1 VHSRLGYRHVRI
13 LHSAVGYFA
22 NAGVTNRSLP
32 GVQDPDVPVEAEYLK
47 VVYSAEFPALP
58 SDLAGRSFKR
68 VFGATQSCMELFLL
82 KRDLMGPC
90 WLNVKVLISSIRA
103 LTRPRLAQPRA
114 VGG

>member
-1 VHSRLGYRHVRI
+1 
-13 LHSAVGYFA
+13 
-22 NAGVTNRSLP
+22 
-32 GVQDPDVPVEAEYLK
+32 LK

-90 WLNVKVLISSIRA
+90 WLNIKVIDHPSVQVLPSPVI
-103 LTRPRLAQPRA
+103 
-114 VGG
+114 GG

>member
-1 VHSRLGYRHVRI
+1 M
-13 LHSAVGYFA
+13 
-22 NAGVTNRSLP
+22 
-32 GVQDPDVPVEAEYLK
+32 QEPDVPVEAEYLK

-90 WLNVKVLISSIRA
+90 WLNIKVTHAPSARA
-103 LTRPRLAQPRA
+103 PQSPMGA
-114 VGG
+114 G

>member
-1 VHSRLGYRHVRI
+1 MHTIDQGKLLV
-13 LHSAVGYFA
+13 
-22 NAGVTNRSLP
+22 
-32 GVQDPDVPVEAEYLK
+32 VQDADVPVEAEYLK

-90 WLNVKVLISSIRA
+90 WLNIKVIDHASVKVQSPVI
-103 LTRPRLAQPRA
+103 
-114 VGG
+114 GG